1 MFQDFRFWD
10 GNVSELQNEV
20 NTGSRAVYTMRL
32 IQAIIPEGKKE
43 VIVDILIEKGI
54 DYVISPETSQRKYSD
69 VLFFPIPKE
78 GVEEILDELRNAG
91 LEEDGFTVVTKA
103 EAIVAK
109 EFEELKERYAESEE
123 TDESKVA
130 RQELR
135 AGVEKLSPASPTYY
149 LLLIAA
155 AIIASAGILMDN
167 AAVVVGSMVIAPLIG
182 PAMTSCVGTVI
193 NDREMFYRG
202 IRKQAFG
209 VLLAIA
215 SSIAFSKLALTL
227 LLPGNP
233 ELLSLTQIT
242 NQLNPG
248 FLSLVVA
255 LGSGLAGAFSL
266 TAGIN
271 SALVGVMISVALLP
285 PAAAAGIG
293 VATVNAKIA
302 SGATIL
308 LLINVISIN
317 LAGTFTLW
325 FQGYKPGK
333 WYEQEGAKRTTKSR
347 LAVLITLLLLVA
359 TFLGFLTWDT
369 RIGAKRSA
377 ELQAITQR
385 AIKERELKLR
395 SFEVERDGLFFRKI
409 SAASLELG
417 GKAYPPGLV
426 EELDERMETK
436 LKHPIELNLSF
447 RRTSSS

>member
-1 MFQDFRFWD
+1 
-10 GNVSELQNEV
+10 
-20 NTGSRAVYTMRL
+20 MRL
-32 IQAIIPEGKKE
+32 IQAIIPEGKTE
-43 VIVDILIEKGI
+43 TIVDILKEKGI

-78 GVEEILDELRNAG
+78 GVEEVLDELRKAG
-91 LEEDGFTVVTKA
+91 LEEDGFTIVTKA

-135 AGVEKLSPASPTYY
+135 AGVEKLSPSSPTYY

-155 AIIASAGILMDN
+155 SIIASAGILMDN

-182 PAMTSCVGTVI
+182 PAMTSCVGTII
-193 NDREMFYRG
+193 NDRSLFYRG
-202 IRKQAFG
+202 IKKQAYG
-209 VLLAIA
+209 VLLTVA
-215 SSIAFSKLALTL
+215 SSIAFSKFAMAL
-227 LLPGNP
+227 LLPADLN
-233 ELLSLTQIT
+233 LLSLTQIT

-293 VATVNAKIA
+293 VATLNLKIA
-302 SGATIL
+302 YGATIL
-308 LLINVISIN
+308 LFINVISIN

-333 WYEQEGAKRTTKSR
+333 WYEQEGAKRATKSR
-347 LAVLITLLLLVA
+347 LAVLITLLLIIA

-369 RIGAKRSA
+369 RIGAKRSE
-377 ELQAITQR
+377 ELQAITQKV
-385 AIKERELKLR
+385 IKERELKLR
-395 SFEVERDGLFFRKI
+395 SFEVERDGLFLRKI
-409 SAASLELG
+409 TTVSLELG
-417 GKAYPPGLV
+417 GKTYPSGLA
-426 EELDERMETK
+426 EELDKQVEQK

-447 RRTSSS
+447 LQTSTS